1 MAWQDKLALLLGADP
16 TTQGLLG
23 QEGTRAA
30 ATQGLL
36 GLGASLLESG
46 GPSAT
51 PVGTGQAIGR
61 AIQAGQQGFQG
72 GMQGQLAAQD
82 LAAKREALAQE
93 QAARQELEGLLASGN
108 VSDEAL
114 LRIATRFPQAQNVI
128 QQYMKGRQAAM
139 APAGPSELVTRELP
153 NGKGTVYWDG
163 KRWQYANQPRPAA
176 ERVDSNMAKIE
187 ALRSLGIPDDQ
198 IATALGVK
206 LPSAPTGGK
215 AGTAEAPAGGFNDRQ
230 RGGAT
235 QAEQAAVNYAAALT
249 GKSPTEIAAM
259 SPDELEKL
267 ILDDGARLFQGPV
280 MGEVPY
286 LSDRV
291 NSDLFPYAES
301 MAAAQ
306 ALVNNPAGPVT
317 KPDVDTAR
325 VTVPNPRQPR
335 EVQAK
340 LIRNLIEQ
348 GKKASGAQSS
358 SAGRKPVRTGMHNGR
373 RVIEYSNGDIEYAD

>member
-1 MAWQDKLALLLGADP
+1 MP
-16 TTQGLLG
+16 I
-23 QEGTRAA
+23 
-30 ATQGLL
+30 
-36 GLGASLLESG
+36 
-46 GPSAT
+46 
-51 PVGTGQAIGR
+51 GTGQAIGR
-61 AIQAGQQGFQG
+61 ALQAGQQGFQG
-72 GMQGQLAAQD
+72 AVQGQLSAQD
-82 LAAKREALAQE
+82 LAAKRDALAQE
-93 QAARQELEGLLASGN
+93 QAARQELEGLLAAGN
-108 VSDEAL
+108 VTDEAL
-114 LRIATRFPQAQNVI
+114 VRIATRFPQAQNVI
-128 QQYMKGRQAAM
+128 QQYMKNR
-139 APAGPSELVTRELP
+139 AGATATGTSDPTVRDIG
-153 NGKGTVYWDG
+153 NGNQVVWDG
-163 KRWQYANQPRPAA
+163 KRWQLIRAQREAP
-176 ERVDSNMAKIE
+176 ERVDPNQAKIA

-206 LPSAPTGGK
+206 LPTAAKGGK
-215 AGTAEAPAGGFNDRQ
+215 ADTPAAEAGGFNDRQ

-235 QAEQAAVNYAAALT
+235 QAAQAAVNYAAALT

-259 SPDELEKL
+259 SPEELEKA
-267 ILDDGARLFQGPV
+267 ILDEGTRLFQGPV
-280 MGEVPY
+280 MGEVPF

-348 GKKASGAQSS
+348 GKKASGAQPS
-358 SAGRKPVRTGMHNGR
+358 SATRQPVRTGVDRNTGR
-373 RVIEYSNGDIEYAD
+373 RVIKYSNGDIEYAD